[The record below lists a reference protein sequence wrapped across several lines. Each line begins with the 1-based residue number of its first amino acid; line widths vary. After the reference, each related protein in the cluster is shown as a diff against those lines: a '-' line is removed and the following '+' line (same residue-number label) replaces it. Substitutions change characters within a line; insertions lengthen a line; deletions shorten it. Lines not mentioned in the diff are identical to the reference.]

1 MTKFRLC
8 EMTKTGKKVIQYV
21 KNNGM
26 IPNNMEFD
34 TLL

>member
-8 EMTKTGKKVIQYV
+8 EMTKTGETVIQYV

>member
-1 MTKFRLC
+1 MLKSSLC
-8 EMTKTGKKVIQYV
+8 EMTKEH

-26 IPNNMEFD
+26 IPNRIEIE